1 MQRFFLLL
9 LLGSFCGTFSCT
21 PRYTKYISAYTHN
34 DSISSPDYS
43 KLEYWAA
50 HPGKPDPSDSVP
62 RFLVKSTVKDSV
74 VDVFFLHPTTLTA
87 KEDTSW
93 NANINDPALNS
104 KTDYS
109 TILYQASVVI
119 ERRVVA
125 PRYRQAHIRAYYT
138 PDTVKARQVF
148 DLAYQDIRNA
158 FLYFLD
164 HFNKGRPIII
174 ASHSQGSTHAQRLLK
189 EFFEEGT
196 LRNRLVVA
204 YIPGMYIPG
213 DYFNTLKMCNDSM
226 QTGCIV
232 GWRTYKNGYE
242 PALVRNQ
249 KRSGWVTNPLTWTT
263 SKNPA
268 PYRLN
273 KGGVINNFN
282 KHWPNITNARIHD
295 GILWI
300 DRPHI
305 TGSFLLRMKNFHI
318 GDINLFYMNIRAN
331 VRQRISAFWKT

>member
-1 MQRFFLLL
+1 MQRFYLLL
-9 LLGSFCGTFSCT
+9 MLGSLYGAFSCS
-21 PRYTKYISAYTHN
+21 PRYTKYISAYSHK
-34 DSISSPDYS
+34 DSTSSPDYS

-62 RFLVKSTVKDSV
+62 RFLEKYTVKDSV

-87 KEDTSW
+87 KEDTNW
-93 NANINDPALNS
+93 NADINNPALNA

-109 TILYQASVVI
+109 TILYQASVFN
-119 ERRVVA
+119 ECRVFA

-138 PDTVKARQVF
+138 SDTSRARNAF
-148 DLAYQDIRNA
+148 ALAYQDIRNA
-158 FLYFLD
+158 FQYYLD

-174 ASHSQGSTHAQRLLK
+174 AAHSQGSTHAQRLLK
-189 EFFEEGT
+189 EFFESGPLKT
-196 LRNRLVVA
+196 KLVVA

-213 DYFNTLKMCNDSM
+213 DYFTTLKMCTDSM

-232 GWRTYKNGYE
+232 GWRTYKSGYE
-242 PALVRNQ
+242 PAFVQNE
-249 KRSGWVTNPLTWTT
+249 KNSGWVTNPLTWT
-263 SKNPA
+263 SNENPA

-282 KHWPNITNARIHD
+282 KLWPNITDARIHD